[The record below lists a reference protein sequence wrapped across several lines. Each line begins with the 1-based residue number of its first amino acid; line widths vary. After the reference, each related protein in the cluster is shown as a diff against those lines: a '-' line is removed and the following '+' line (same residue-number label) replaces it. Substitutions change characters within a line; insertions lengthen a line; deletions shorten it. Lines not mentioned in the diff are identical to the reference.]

1 VPHVEL
7 ALVGLRVDDELLE
20 VVGREVLAHREQL
33 GLLGDQAD
41 RLEVL
46 LGVIAQVGIE
56 KRRRGVRAHV
66 AGNDRIAVGCGTRCA
81 QRSDR
86 SAGAADVRDHELLPK
101 MTGEDVRDDPAGHVG
116 RAAGREGNDNR
127 HRSRRVVLSPYVS

>member
-1 VPHVEL
+1 MPHVEL

-101 MTGEDVRDDPAGHVG
+101 MTGEDVRDDPAGHGPPGAKGTIIVTV
-116 RAAGREGNDNR
+116 RAG
-127 HRSRRVVLSPYVS
+127 

>member
-1 VPHVEL
+1 MPHVEL

-46 LGVIAQVGIE
+46 LGVIAQVGI
-56 KRRRGVRAHV
+56 KK
-66 AGNDRIAVGCGTRCA
+66 N
-81 QRSDR
+81 
-86 SAGAADVRDHELLPK
+86 GAAACVPMWPE
-101 MTGEDVRDDPAGHVG
+101 MIV
-116 RAAGREGNDNR
+116 
-127 HRSRRVVLSPYVS
+127 